1 MSELDS
7 GHSCGGSEALRFKF
21 FFRFLST
28 TPIIYAYGLFSC
40 WTYCWTFR
48 STLNLA
54 RLPLKRR
61 SATMEIRGEL
71 AVTPLSAT
79 RRFPPTR
86 WHPRRAG
93 TGRAPRASRCWRRRS
108 NSAPV
113 HPHFSCDE
121 DVTLPPAV
129 AHGFVNAMRDFFAE
143 KNPTKRDAIAAH
155 QLSVL
160 RDHQG
165 PREEKLWL

>member
-1 MSELDS
+1 MLDLPVDAAPTRS
-7 GHSCGGSEALRFKF
+7 SDQHKAMCDWPLRKALVVLQKGFGAGEALRFKF

-54 RLPLKRR
+54 RLPLKTR
-61 SATMEIRGEL
+61 SATMEIREGL
-71 AVTPLSAT
+71 VVTPLSAT

-93 TGRAPRASRCWRRRS
+93 TGRAPKASRCWRRHS
-108 NSAPV
+108 NSASV
-113 HPHFSCDE
+113 CTRIFRATK
-121 DVTLPPAV
+121 TL
-129 AHGFVNAMRDFFAE
+129 
-143 KNPTKRDAIAAH
+143 
-155 QLSVL
+155 
-160 RDHQG
+160 
-165 PREEKLWL
+165 

>member
-1 MSELDS
+1 MATSS
-7 GHSCGGSEALRFKF
+7 GFGIC
-21 FFRFLST
+21 
-28 TPIIYAYGLFSC
+28 
-40 WTYCWTFR
+40 
-48 STLNLA
+48 
-54 RLPLKRR
+54 
-61 SATMEIRGEL
+61 
-71 AVTPLSAT
+71 
-79 RRFPPTR
+79 
-86 WHPRRAG
+86 
-93 TGRAPRASRCWRRRS
+93 
-108 NSAPV
+108 V